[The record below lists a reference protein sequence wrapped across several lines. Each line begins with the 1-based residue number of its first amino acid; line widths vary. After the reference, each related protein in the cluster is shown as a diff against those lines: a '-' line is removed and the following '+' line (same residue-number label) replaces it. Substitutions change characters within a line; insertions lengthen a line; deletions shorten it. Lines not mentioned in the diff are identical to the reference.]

1 MGLKFFEFLRLKNG
15 AGTCREVS
23 CRDLLDA
30 AQEFQVRNLCWN
42 ICVNMVANA
51 IGRCDFRTFRDGIEV
66 QEGEHWLWN
75 VEPNVNQNSS
85 VFLHKLVSKLY
96 EDNEAL
102 IIETTKPNGTPA
114 LVVADSWTPPMD
126 YPASANIYRGVTAG
140 EVSYQRSFFEPD
152 VLHLT
157 LHQTAI
163 KPVIDGMYQSYARL
177 LSAAMRHYA
186 WDHGKHWKVHVNQAT
201 SGAEGW
207 TDRFQQMITQ
217 QIKPFL
223 DSDMAVLP
231 EFDGY
236 DYQDVG
242 GKTPGDSR
250 DAKNLVEDIF
260 DFTARGFLIPAVL
273 VNGKIEGTADATAR
287 FLTNCIDPLCD
298 QLQEEINRKRYGYD
312 AWRRGSFIRV
322 DSSAIQHF
330 DIFANAP
337 NVEKLVG
344 SGAFSIND
352 VLRAAGYPPINE
364 PWADQHFLTKNISD
378 LQSAAAALEAQKG
391 ETE

>member
-1 MGLKFFEFLRLKNG
+1 MS
-15 AGTCREVS
+15 CRE
-23 CRDLLDA
+23 LLDA

-51 IGRCDFRTFRDGIEV
+51 VGRCEFRTFRDGDEVREIEY
-66 QEGEHWLWN
+66 WLWN
-75 VEPNVNQNSS
+75 VEPNANQNSS
-85 VFLHKLVSKLY
+85 VFLHKLVSRLY
-96 EDNEAL
+96 EDNETL
-102 IIETTKPNGTPA
+102 IIETSKPDGSPA
-114 LVVADSWTPPMD
+114 LAVADSWTPPLE
-126 YPASANIYRGVTAG
+126 YITSPNIYRGVTVG
-140 EVSYQRSFFEPD
+140 DVSYQRSFFEPD

-157 LHQTAI
+157 LHQNAI

-186 WDHGKHWKVHVNQAT
+186 WDHGKHWKVHVNQMAQ
-201 SGAEGW
+201 GAEDWGES
-207 TDRFQQMITQ
+207 FQKMISQ
-217 QIKPFL
+217 QVKPFL

-236 DYQDVG
+236 DYQDAG
-242 GKTPGDSR
+242 GKAPGDSR

-273 VNGKIEGTADATAR
+273 VNGKIEGTSDATAR

-312 AWRRGSFIRV
+312 NWRRGSFMRV
-322 DSSAIQHF
+322 DSSSIQHF

-352 VLRAAGYPPINE
+352 VLRAAGYPTISE

-378 LQSAAAALEAQKG
+378 LQSAAAALGDQKG
-391 ETE
+391 ENP

>member
-1 MGLKFFEFLRLKNG
+1 MKFFEFLRPKNG
-15 AGTCREVS
+15 AGTSREVS
-23 CRDLLDA
+23 CKELLDA

-51 IGRCDFRTFRDGIEV
+51 VGRCEFRTFRDGEEV
-66 QEGEHWLWN
+66 REAEYWLWN
-75 VEPNVNQNSS
+75 VEPNNNQNSS

-96 EDNEAL
+96 EENEAL
-102 IIETTKPNGTPA
+102 IIGASKADESQA
-114 LVVADSWTPPMD
+114 LLVADSWTPPLE
-126 YPASANIYRGVTAG
+126 YTSPNIYRGVTVG
-140 EVSYQRSFFEPD
+140 DISYQRSFFEPD

-157 LHQTAI
+157 LHQNAI
-163 KPVIDGMYQSYARL
+163 KPVVDGMYQSYARL

-186 WDHGKHWKVHVNQAT
+186 WEHGKHWKVHVNQLAQ
-201 SGAEGW
+201 GAEGW
-207 TDRFQQMITQ
+207 TESFQQMISQ
-217 QIKPFL
+217 QVKPFL

-242 GKTPGDSR
+242 GKSLGDSR
-250 DAKNLVEDIF
+250 DVKNLVEDIF

-273 VNGKIEGTADATAR
+273 VSGKIEGTADATAR

-312 AWRRGSFIRV
+312 NWRRGSFMRV
-322 DSSAIQHF
+322 DSSAIGHF

-352 VLRAAGYPPINE
+352 VLRAAGYPTIPE

-378 LQSAAAALEAQKG
+378 LQSAATALGAQKG
-391 ETE
+391 ENQ